1 MRTTIDGAGRLVVPK
16 PIRDRLLLGAGVE
29 VEVDEHDGV
38 IEIRPV
44 PAVVTIVD
52 TPDGPLA
59 EPSEDMP
66 VLTDA
71 MVRETLDR
79 VRR

>member
-1 MRTTIDGAGRLVVPK
+1 MRTTIDRAGRLVVPK
-16 PIRDRLLLGAGVE
+16 AIRDRLRLTNGAEVE
-29 VEVDEHDGV
+29 VEEHDGV
-38 IEIRPV
+38 IEVRPV

-52 TPDGPLA
+52 TPEGAIA
-59 EPSEDMP
+59 EPAGQMP
-66 VLTDA
+66 ALTDA